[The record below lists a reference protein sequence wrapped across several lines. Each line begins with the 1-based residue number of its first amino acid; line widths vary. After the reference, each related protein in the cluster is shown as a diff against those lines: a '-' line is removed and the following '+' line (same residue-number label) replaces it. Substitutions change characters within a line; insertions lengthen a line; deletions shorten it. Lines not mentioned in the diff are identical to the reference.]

1 MTTFDEKYV
10 FTAKAK
16 RNLAIILAVGIVLLV
31 VGIFMNMGDAAQG
44 EEQHAANAVSEQ
56 LLASTDLV
64 QHDDSADEATAV
76 AEHHETPHWL
86 KRLYTDL

>member
-1 MTTFDEKYV
+1 MTTLDEKYI

-16 RNLAIILAVGIVLLV
+16 RNLAILLV
-31 VGIFMNMGDAAQG
+31 VGILLLALGIFMNMGDATHG

-64 QHDDSADEATAV
+64 QNASADEAV
-76 AEHHETPHWL
+76 APCSAPGP
-86 KRLYTDL
+86 RAR